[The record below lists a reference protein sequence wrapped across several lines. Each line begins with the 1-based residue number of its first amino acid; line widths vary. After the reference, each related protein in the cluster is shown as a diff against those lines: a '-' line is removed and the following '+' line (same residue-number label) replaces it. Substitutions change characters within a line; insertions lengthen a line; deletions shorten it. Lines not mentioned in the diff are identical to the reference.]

1 MSASLN
7 PEESEEYARIID
19 AILATADLATI
30 TRKKVRQGLEKALG
44 GKDLSSQKL
53 AIKALIEAR
62 FDAISTQPSGA
73 DTIPTPSSASTKKEL
88 AATNGHGSN
97 NEDADADGEIEV
109 SFPIGEPAKKRK
121 RYSSDLEDADA
132 RLAAELQAQENRMA
146 RGRST
151 RGGGVAKPKK
161 KVSKK
166 KSDKKVRAGDDSDVD
181 ASEDSGTPKKRKA
194 GGGFQKEFNLSYP
207 LAELV
212 GTSQLSRPQ
221 VVKKLWEHIKANELQ
236 DPKDKRQIIC
246 DDKMQAVFKQNR
258 VDMFQMNK
266 LLGNQLYPLE
276 E

>member
-1 MSASLN
+1 
-7 PEESEEYARIID
+7 
-19 AILATADLATI
+19 
-30 TRKKVRQGLEKALG
+30 
-44 GKDLSSQKL
+44 
-53 AIKALIEAR
+53 LIEAR

-212 GTSQLSRPQ
+212 GTSQVCPILSHR
-221 VVKKLWEHIKANELQ
+221 
-236 DPKDKRQIIC
+236 
-246 DDKMQAVFKQNR
+246 F
-258 VDMFQMNK
+258 
-266 LLGNQLYPLE
+266 LLGKAINRGDSCLGPRSSRSCGSTSRRTSCRIPRTSAR
-276 E
+276 